1 MKKTCVLL
9 FGIVFIFIF
18 TGCSFLSSDA
28 PIRHSESAVESA
40 SSQTDTVLS
49 REEPSDFDTNDAS
62 SAESAPSAEEEK
74 ELFLDYWNDAHFGN
88 IVNLPCDEDDSP
100 QQYDFWL
107 ISSIYLQ
114 EKFPDKKE
122 FDANGYAC
130 YPTDYYSDLLH
141 AMFGDSFDYS
151 NYLPKSENGLTQ
163 ICDAYDF
170 GYVYAELDSDS
181 IVLDRQTLSCSAKML
196 WKEPGLVKDL
206 GVWHYTFAI
215 HPENQYS
222 RYLLKHIAGGSLFET
237 TIPFR
242 E

>member
-1 MKKTCVLL
+1 MKKSYVIL
-9 FGIVFIFIF
+9 FGIVFIFVF

-40 SSQTDTVLS
+40 SSQADTILS
-49 REEPSDFDTNDAS
+49 REEPSGSDTNDVS
-62 SAESAPSAEEEK
+62 SAESAPSTEEEK
-74 ELFLDYWNDAHFGN
+74 GLFLDYWNDTRLGY
-88 IVNLPCDEDDSP
+88 IVNLPCDDDDDSP

-122 FDANGYAC
+122 FDADGYAC
-130 YPTDYYSDLLH
+130 YPTDYYLNLLRS
-141 AMFGDSFDYS
+141 MFGDSFDYS

-181 IVLDRQTLSCSAKML
+181 ISSDGQTLSCSAKML

-206 GVWHYTFAI
+206 GVWRYAFAI

-222 RYLLKHIAGGSLFET
+222 RYLLKHIAGDSLF
-237 TIPFR
+237 
-242 E
+242 

>member
-1 MKKTCVLL
+1 MKKSCAFL

-28 PIRHSESAVESA
+28 PIRHSESAVESP

-49 REEPSDFDTNDAS
+49 REEPSDSDTNDAS
-62 SAESAPSAEEEK
+62 SAESVPSAEDEK
-74 ELFLDYWNDAHFGN
+74 ELFLDFWNDTRLGY
-88 IVNLPCDEDDSP
+88 IVNIPCDDDDSP

-122 FDANGYAC
+122 FDADGYAC
-130 YPTDYYSDLLH
+130 YPTDYYSNLLH

-181 IVLDRQTLSCSAKML
+181 ISSDGQTLSCSAKML
-196 WKEPGLVKDL
+196 WKEPGYVKDL
-206 GVWHYTFAI
+206 GVLHYTFAI

-222 RYLLKHIAGGSLFET
+222 RYLLFSLHKSSAT
-237 TIPFR
+237 K
-242 E
+242 

>member
-1 MKKTCVLL
+1 MKKSCAFL

-28 PIRHSESAVESA
+28 PMRHSESAVESP
-40 SSQTDTVLS
+40 SSQTDTALS
-49 REEPSDFDTNDAS
+49 REEPSDSDTNDAF

-74 ELFLDYWNDAHFGN
+74 ELFLDYWNDAHLGY
-88 IVNLPCDEDDSP
+88 IVNIPCDDDDSP
-100 QQYDFWL
+100 QQYEFWL

-122 FDANGYAC
+122 MDANGYAC
-130 YPTDYYSDLLH
+130 YPTDYYLNFLQ

-151 NYLPKSENGLTQ
+151 SYLPKSENGLTQ

-181 IVLDRQTLSCSAKML
+181 ISLDGQTLSCRAKMI
-196 WKEPGLVKDL
+196 WKEPGYVKDL
-206 GVWHYTFAI
+206 GVLHYTFAI

-222 RYLLKHIAGGSLFET
+222 RYLLLSLRKSSAT
-237 TIPFR
+237 K
-242 E
+242 

>member
-9 FGIVFIFIF
+9 FGIVFILS
-18 TGCSFLSSDA
+18 GCSFLSSDA

-40 SSQTDTVLS
+40 SSQADTILS
-49 REEPSDFDTNDAS
+49 HEEPSGSDTNDVP
-62 SAESAPSAEEEK
+62 SAESAPSTEEEK
-74 ELFLDYWNDAHFGN
+74 ELFLDYWNDTRLGY

-100 QQYDFWL
+100 QQYEFWL

-122 FDANGYAC
+122 FDADGYAC

-151 NYLPKSENGLTQ
+151 NYLPKSEDGLTQ

-181 IVLDRQTLSCSAKML
+181 ISSDGQTLSCSAKML

-206 GVWHYTFAI
+206 GVWRYAFAI

-222 RYLLKHIAGGSLFET
+222 RYLLKHIAGDSLF
-237 TIPFR
+237 
-242 E
+242 

>member
-1 MKKTCVLL
+1 MKKSCAFL
-9 FGIVFIFIF
+9 FGIVFILS
-18 TGCSFLSSDA
+18 GCSFLSSDA

-40 SSQTDTVLS
+40 SSQADTILS
-49 REEPSDFDTNDAS
+49 REEPSGSDTNDVP
-62 SAESAPSAEEEK
+62 SAESAPSTEEEK
-74 ELFLDYWNDAHFGN
+74 ELFLDYWNDARFGN
-88 IVNLPCDEDDSP
+88 IVNLPCDDDDSP

-122 FDANGYAC
+122 FDADGYAC

-181 IVLDRQTLSCSAKML
+181 ISSDGQTLSCSAKML

-222 RYLLKHIAGGSLFET
+222 RYLLKHIARDSLF
-237 TIPFR
+237 
-242 E
+242 

>member
-9 FGIVFIFIF
+9 FGIACILS
-18 TGCSFLSSDA
+18 GCSFLSSNA

-49 REEPSDFDTNDAS
+49 REESSDFDTNDAS

-74 ELFLDYWNDAHFGN
+74 ELFLDFWNDAHFGN
-88 IVNLPCDEDDSP
+88 IVNIPCDEDDSP

-122 FDANGYAC
+122 FDADGYAC
-130 YPTDYYSDLLH
+130 YPTDYYFNLLH

-181 IVLDRQTLSCSAKML
+181 ISSDGQTLSCSAKML

-206 GVWHYTFAI
+206 GVWHYTFAV
-215 HPENQYS
+215 HPEDAYS
-222 RYLLKHIAGGSLFET
+222 RYLLLSLNGPSAT
-237 TIPFR
+237 KGD
-242 E
+242 

>member
-1 MKKTCVLL
+1 MKKSCVLL
-9 FGIVFIFIF
+9 FGIVFILS
-18 TGCSFLSSDA
+18 GCSFLSSDA
-28 PIRHSESAVESA
+28 PIRHSESAVESP
-40 SSQTDTVLS
+40 SSQADTILS
-49 REEPSDFDTNDAS
+49 REEPSDSDTNDAS
-62 SAESAPSAEEEK
+62 SAESAPSADEEK
-74 ELFLDYWNDAHFGN
+74 ELFLDYWNATRLGY
-88 IVNLPCDEDDSP
+88 IVNIPCDDDDSP
-100 QQYDFWL
+100 QQYEFWL

-130 YPTDYYSDLLH
+130 YPTDYYLNFLQ

-181 IVLDRQTLSCSAKML
+181 ISLDGQTLSCSAKML
-196 WKEPGLVKDL
+196 WKEPGYVKDL
-206 GVWHYTFAI
+206 GVLHYTFAI

-222 RYLLKHIAGGSLFET
+222 RYLLLSLHKSSAT
-237 TIPFR
+237 K
-242 E
+242 

>member
-9 FGIVFIFIF
+9 FGIVFILS
-18 TGCSFLSSDA
+18 GCSFLSSDT

-40 SSQTDTVLS
+40 VESPSSQADTILS
-49 REEPSDFDTNDAS
+49 REEPSGSDTNDVS

-74 ELFLDYWNDAHFGN
+74 ELFLDYWNDTRLGY
-88 IVNLPCDEDDSP
+88 IVNLPCDDDDDSP

-122 FDANGYAC
+122 FDADGYAC
-130 YPTDYYSDLLH
+130 YPTDYYLNLLRS
-141 AMFGDSFDYS
+141 MFGDSFDYS

-181 IVLDRQTLSCSAKML
+181 ISSDGQTLSCSAKML

-222 RYLLKHIAGGSLFET
+222 RYLLKHIAGDSLF
-237 TIPFR
+237 
-242 E
+242 

>member
-1 MKKTCVLL
+1 MKKSCAFL

-28 PIRHSESAVESA
+28 PIRHSESAVESP

-49 REEPSDFDTNDAS
+49 REEPSDSDTNDAS
-62 SAESAPSAEEEK
+62 SAEGAPSAEEEK
-74 ELFLDYWNDAHFGN
+74 ELFLDFWNDARLGY
-88 IVNLPCDEDDSP
+88 IVNLPCDDDDSP

-122 FDANGYAC
+122 FDADGYAC

-151 NYLPKSENGLTQ
+151 NYLPKSEDGLTQ

-181 IVLDRQTLSCSAKML
+181 ILSDGQTLSCSAKML

-222 RYLLKHIAGGSLFET
+222 RYLLKHIARDSLF
-237 TIPFR
+237 
-242 E
+242 

>member
-1 MKKTCVLL
+1 MKKSYVIL
-9 FGIVFIFIF
+9 FGIVFIFVF

-40 SSQTDTVLS
+40 SSQADTILS
-49 REEPSDFDTNDAS
+49 REEPSGSDTNDVS
-62 SAESAPSAEEEK
+62 SAESAPSTEEEK
-74 ELFLDYWNDAHFGN
+74 GLFLDYWNDAHFGN
-88 IVNLPCDEDDSP
+88 IVNLPCDDDDSS

-122 FDANGYAC
+122 FDADGYAC
-130 YPTDYYSDLLH
+130 YPTDYYFNLLRS
-141 AMFGDSFDYS
+141 MFGDSFDYS
-151 NYLPKSENGLTQ
+151 NYLPKSEDGLTQ

-181 IVLDRQTLSCSAKML
+181 ISSDGQTLSCSAKML

-206 GVWHYTFAI
+206 GVWRYAFAI

-222 RYLLKHIAGGSLFET
+222 RYLLLSLHKSSAT
-237 TIPFR
+237 K
-242 E
+242 

>member
-1 MKKTCVLL
+1 MKKSCVLL
-9 FGIVFIFIF
+9 FGIVFILS
-18 TGCSFLSSDA
+18 GCSFLSSDA
-28 PIRHSESAVESA
+28 PIRYSESAVESA
-40 SSQTDTVLS
+40 SSQADTVLS
-49 REEPSDFDTNDAS
+49 HEEPSGSDTNDVS
-62 SAESAPSAEEEK
+62 SAESAPSTEEEK

-88 IVNLPCDEDDSP
+88 IVNLPCDDDDSP

-122 FDANGYAC
+122 FDADGYAC

-151 NYLPKSENGLTQ
+151 NYLPKSEDGLTQ

-181 IVLDRQTLSCSAKML
+181 ISLDGQTLSCSAKML

-222 RYLLKHIAGGSLFET
+222 RYLLKHIARDSLF
-237 TIPFR
+237 
-242 E
+242 

>member
-1 MKKTCVLL
+1 MKKSCAFL

-49 REEPSDFDTNDAS
+49 REEPSDSDMNNAS

-74 ELFLDYWNDAHFGN
+74 ELFLDFWNDTHLGY
-88 IVNLPCDEDDSP
+88 IVNIPCDDDDSP
-100 QQYDFWL
+100 QQYEFWL

-130 YPTDYYSDLLH
+130 YPTDYYFKFLQ

-181 IVLDRQTLSCSAKML
+181 ISSDGQTLSCSAKML
-196 WKEPGLVKDL
+196 WKEPGYVKDL
-206 GVWHYTFAI
+206 GVLHYTFAI

-222 RYLLKHIAGGSLFET
+222 RYLLFSLHKSSAT
-237 TIPFR
+237 K
-242 E
+242 

>member
-1 MKKTCVLL
+1 MKKSCAFL
-9 FGIVFIFIF
+9 FGIVFILS
-18 TGCSFLSSDA
+18 GCSFLSSDA

-40 SSQTDTVLS
+40 SSQADTILS
-49 REEPSDFDTNDAS
+49 REEPSGSDTNDVP
-62 SAESAPSAEEEK
+62 SAESAPSTEEEK
-74 ELFLDYWNDAHFGN
+74 ELFLDYWNDARFGN
-88 IVNLPCDEDDSP
+88 IVNLPCDDDDSP

-122 FDANGYAC
+122 FDADGYAC

-181 IVLDRQTLSCSAKML
+181 ILSDGQTLSCSAKML

-222 RYLLKHIAGGSLFET
+222 RYLLKHIARDSLF
-237 TIPFR
+237 
-242 E
+242 

>member
-9 FGIVFIFIF
+9 FGIVFILS
-18 TGCSFLSSDA
+18 GCSFLSSDA

-40 SSQTDTVLS
+40 SSQADTILS
-49 REEPSDFDTNDAS
+49 HEEPSGSDTNDVS

-74 ELFLDYWNDAHFGN
+74 ELFLDYWNDTRLGY
-88 IVNLPCDEDDSP
+88 IVNLPCDDDDSP

-114 EKFPDKKE
+114 EKFPDKKD
-122 FDANGYAC
+122 FDADGYAC
-130 YPTDYYSDLLH
+130 YPTDYYFNLLRS
-141 AMFGDSFDYS
+141 MFGDSFDYS

-181 IVLDRQTLSCSAKML
+181 ILSDGQTLSCSAKML

-206 GVWHYTFAI
+206 GVWHYTFAV
-215 HPENQYS
+215 HPEDAYS
-222 RYLLKHIAGGSLFET
+222 RYLLLSLNGPSAT
-237 TIPFR
+237 KGD
-242 E
+242 

>member
-1 MKKTCVLL
+1 MKKNCVLL
-9 FGIVFIFIF
+9 FGIVFILS
-18 TGCSFLSSDA
+18 GCSFLSSDA

-62 SAESAPSAEEEK
+62 SAESAPSTEEEK
-74 ELFLDYWNDAHFGN
+74 ELFLDFWNDAHLGN

-100 QQYDFWL
+100 QQYEFWL

-130 YPTDYYSDLLH
+130 YPTDYYINLLCS
-141 AMFGDSFDYS
+141 MFGDSFDYS

-181 IVLDRQTLSCSAKML
+181 ISSDGQTLSCSAKML
-196 WKEPGLVKDL
+196 WREPGLVKDL

-222 RYLLKHIAGGSLFET
+222 RYMLKHIAGDSLF
-237 TIPFR
+237 
-242 E
+242 